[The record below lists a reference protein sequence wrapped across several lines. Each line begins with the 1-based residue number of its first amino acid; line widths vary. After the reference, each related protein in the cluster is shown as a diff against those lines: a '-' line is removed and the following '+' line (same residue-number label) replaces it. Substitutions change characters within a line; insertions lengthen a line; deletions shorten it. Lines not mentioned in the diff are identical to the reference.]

1 MDYLT
6 NFLILLLIAILVG
19 LYFLRLRYRLLALW
33 KEVAVKDVIF
43 HKLLLE
49 TTIMFHECKPDLE
62 STDNRKYLR
71 RLSKYKRKKLRY
83 LMLSER
89 QNIFLILNKIYSE
102 LEEIDDDK
110 IIVLKDK
117 FTELQKARRLY
128 NSKVLIYNQRISLF
142 PSRFLAMKMG
152 LHVIEYF
159 G

>member
-1 MDYLT
+1 MKYLI
-6 NFLILLLIAILVG
+6 NFLIFLLLAVLIG
-19 LYFLRLRYRLLALW
+19 LYFLRLRYKLLALW

-49 TTIMFHECKPDLE
+49 TSILFSECNLSLE
-62 STDNRKYLR
+62 SNDNKKYLV

-83 LMLSER
+83 LMLVER
-89 QNIFLILNKIYSE
+89 QNIFLILNKIYNEIEE
-102 LEEIDDDK
+102 LGNPKLEI
-110 IIVLKDK
+110 VKDK
-117 FTELQKARRLY
+117 FEELQKARRLY

>member
-1 MDYLT
+1 MGYIANSIL
-6 NFLILLLIAILVG
+6 FLSIAVLVG
-19 LYFLRLRYRLLALW
+19 LYYLRLRYKLLALW

-49 TTIMFHECKPDLE
+49 TTILFTEYNPELE
-62 STDNRKYLR
+62 SSENKKYLK

-83 LMLSER
+83 LMLVER
-89 QNIFLILNKIYSE
+89 QNIFLILNKIYNKIEE
-102 LEEIDDDK
+102 LDDVKLD
-110 IIVLKDK
+110 IVKEK
-117 FTELQKARRLY
+117 FEELQKARRIY

-142 PSRFLAMKMG
+142 PSRFLSMKMG

>member
-1 MDYLT
+1 MSYII
-6 NFLILLLIAILVG
+6 NFLIFLIFLALIG

-49 TTIMFHECKPDLE
+49 TTILFTECNPNLE
-62 STDNRKYLR
+62 SNENKEYLK

-83 LMLSER
+83 LMLVER

-102 LEEIDDDK
+102 LEELDNPQLD
-110 IIVLKDK
+110 IVKEK
-117 FTELQKARRLY
+117 FEELQKARRSY

-142 PSRFLAMKMG
+142 PSRFLSMKMG

>member
-1 MDYLT
+1 MGIIT
-6 NFLILLLIAILVG
+6 NSIIFLLIAIVIG
-19 LYFLRLRYRLLALW
+19 LYFLNLRFKLLKLW

-49 TTIMFHECKPDLE
+49 TTILFTESITNLE
-62 STDNRKYLR
+62 SNVNKKYLV
-71 RLSKYKRKKLRY
+71 RLSKYKRKKLRH
-83 LMLSER
+83 LMLVER
-89 QNIFLILNKIYSE
+89 QNVFRILNEMFNEIEE
-102 LEEIDDDK
+102 LHDPKLDY
-110 IIVLKDK
+110 IIEK
-117 FTELQKARRLY
+117 FEELQKARRIY

>member
-1 MDYLT
+1 MGYLQ
-6 NFLILLLIAILVG
+6 NLIVLFLLIILTG
-19 LYFLRLRYRLLALW
+19 LFFLRLRRNLLILW
-33 KEVAVKDVIF
+33 KEVAIKDVIF

-49 TTIMFHECKPDLE
+49 TTILFHECNPDLE
-62 STDNRKYLR
+62 SNENKKYLR

-83 LMLSER
+83 LMLTER
-89 QNIFLILNKIYSE
+89 QNIFLILNKIFNE
-102 LEEIDDDK
+102 LEELDDDNLILVK
-110 IIVLKDK
+110 EK
-117 FTELQKARRLY
+117 FNELQKARRLY

>member
-1 MDYLT
+1 MAYII
-6 NFLILLLIAILVG
+6 NSIIFILIAVLIG
-19 LYFLRLRYRLLALW
+19 LYIIRLRHNLLALW
-33 KEVAVKDVIF
+33 KEVAVKDVVF

-49 TTIMFHECKPDLE
+49 TTILFHECNHELE
-62 STDNRKYLR
+62 LDENRKYLR

-89 QNIFLILNKIYSE
+89 QNIFLILNKIYNE
-102 LEEIDDDK
+102 LEEIDDSK
-110 IIVLKDK
+110 LFVVKEK
-117 FTELQKARRLY
+117 FLELQKARRLY

>member
-1 MDYLT
+1 MGYVI
-6 NFLILLLIAILVG
+6 NILILLLFALLIG
-19 LYFLRLRYRLLALW
+19 LYFLKLRYNLLALW

-49 TTIMFHECKPDLE
+49 TTIIFRKCSPDIE
-62 STDNRKYLR
+62 SNENKKYLE
-71 RLSKYKRKKLRY
+71 RLSKYKRKKLRH
-83 LMLSER
+83 LMLVER
-89 QNIFLILNKIYSE
+89 QNIFLMLNKIYNE
-102 LEEIDDDK
+102 LEDQDDPNLKD
-110 IIVLKDK
+110 IKDK
-117 FTELQKARRLY
+117 FEELQKARRLY

>member
-1 MDYLT
+1 MSYLI
-6 NFLILLLIAILVG
+6 NFVILLLFAALLR
-19 LYFLRLRYRLLALW
+19 LYFLKLRYNLLALW
-33 KEVAVKDVIF
+33 KELAVKDVIF

-49 TTIMFHECKPDLE
+49 TTVLISECNPNLE
-62 STDNRKYLR
+62 SNENRNYLK

-83 LMLSER
+83 LMLAER
-89 QNIFLILNKIYSE
+89 QNIFLILNKIYNE
-102 LEEIDDDK
+102 LEELEDVNLNVVK
-110 IIVLKDK
+110 EK
-117 FTELQKARRLY
+117 FLELQKARRLY